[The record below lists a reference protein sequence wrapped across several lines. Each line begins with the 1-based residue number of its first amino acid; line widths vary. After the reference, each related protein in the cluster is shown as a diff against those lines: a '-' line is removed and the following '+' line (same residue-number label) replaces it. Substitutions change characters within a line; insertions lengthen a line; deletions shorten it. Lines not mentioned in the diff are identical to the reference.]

1 MRGGGCGGEPALCA
15 GAKCVAYV
23 IRHGPP
29 LPGHR
34 RECIQDSQGLSDV
47 ASRAKTPK
55 DEKALAQ
62 DVVNYMQR
70 HSTMWHAV
78 GCSVAMYCACCIP

>member
-1 MRGGGCGGEPALCA
+1 M
-15 GAKCVAYV
+15 AYV

-29 LPGHR
+29 LPGHQ

-62 DVVNYMQR
+62 DVVNYVQR

-78 GCSVAMYCACCIP
+78 GRSVAIDCACCIP

>member
-1 MRGGGCGGEPALCA
+1 M
-15 GAKCVAYV
+15 AYV
-23 IRHGPP
+23 IRHGPL

-34 RECIQDSQGLSDV
+34 RECIQYSQGLSDV

-62 DVVNYMQR
+62 DMVNYMQL

-78 GCSVAMYCACCIP
+78 GRSVAIDCACSIP